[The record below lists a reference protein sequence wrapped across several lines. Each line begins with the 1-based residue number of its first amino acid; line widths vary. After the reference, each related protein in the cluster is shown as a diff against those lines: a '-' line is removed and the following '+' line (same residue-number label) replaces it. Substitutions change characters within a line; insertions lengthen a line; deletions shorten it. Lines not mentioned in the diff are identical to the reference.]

1 MALTNA
7 QKADVR
13 LALGFSLLYSQ
24 VNPELEGQMIAVAN
38 LQDGG
43 ATEALILTA
52 LTGVAKAKAKIDS
65 LLDILEAGKV
75 DELGVDPVRARV
87 MACQDGRRWVKE
99 LEIIFNITRKRDV
112 FSSGR

>member
-1 MALTNA
+1 MALSDV

-24 VNPELEGQMIAVAN
+24 VNPELEGQMIAVAG

-52 LTGVAKAKAKIDS
+52 LAGVA
-65 LLDILEAGKV
+65 
-75 DELGVDPVRARV
+75 RARS
-87 MACQDGRRWVKE
+87 RR
-99 LEIIFNITRKRDV
+99 LRGSR
-112 FSSGR
+112 R